1 MLDLHHKM
9 LEILV
14 FFSCIPRVLM
24 TNSMLFKKFPVTD
37 FQSLLESEDVT
48 TEVRIPYGQSSAKI
62 PVIMSSGHLV
72 IWPAIWSSGHLVI
85 RSSSHPLT
93 WSSSKSSSHPVI
105 KSYSHQVIWSSC
117 HFQHYYERMDEW
129 THNIRTYRSASQTKI
144 YYISRKTKR
153 QCCHE

>member
-105 KSYSHQVIWSSC
+105 QSSSHTVIKSSGHLVIFNITTNGWTNGHTTLGLTGLLRRQKYIISHAKL
-117 HFQHYYERMDEW
+117 
-129 THNIRTYRSASQTKI
+129 N
-144 YYISRKTKR
+144 
-153 QCCHE
+153 